1 MTIHDDL
8 LRSGEKALF
17 ELRALYR
24 TYGYTQYK
32 MSKFE
37 EYDLYVRN
45 QERLVHDGIIAFTD
59 TNGRLMALKP
69 DVTLSIIKN
78 SKDQPGVIQKVC
90 YNENVYRVSKNTH
103 AFKEIMQ
110 TGLECM
116 GDIDLYS
123 IAEVLQLAAE
133 SLNRIRPAFQL
144 DISHMGLLTG
154 LIAPLGLD
162 ENDQAALLRCVSAKN
177 MHELRARC
185 AECDVPADRTAA
197 LVKLAA
203 AYGPMADVLRTVE
216 PLCIEP
222 AMRSAWAQLS
232 ELAEALR
239 ETPFADR
246 IQFDF
251 SVVNPTD
258 YYDGIVFQG
267 FVDGIP
273 DRVLSGGQYDRL
285 MHRMGRK
292 SGAIG
297 FAVYMD
303 LLERLGDEKPPYDVD
318 TLLLYD
324 AQEPVPELMRTVQML
339 TSNGRTVLAEKA
351 MPAGVHARQT
361 LRLQNR
367 RLEILENNG

>member
-45 QERLVHDGIIAFTD
+45 QGRLVHDGIIAFTD

-123 IAEVLQLAAE
+123 ITEVLQLAAE
-133 SLNRIRPAFQL
+133 SLNRIRPVFQL
-144 DISHMGLLTG
+144 DISHMGLLMG

-216 PLCIEP
+216 PLCTEP